1 MGIRKGSIVNIVTAE
16 LSGPGG
22 SNGSENGAEV
32 VEISDGYI
40 VVETAASVSLV
51 LPWRSVR
58 YITVITY

>member
-22 SNGSENGAEV
+22 NNGSENGAEV
-32 VEISDGYI
+32 IEVGDGYI
-40 VVETAASVSLV
+40 VIETSGSTILL

-58 YITVITY
+58 SITVTTF